1 MRTNIIGVV
10 LAVLAASSIADAQ
23 PQVDVFASVVDGAG
37 ASVATVQ
44 PDDLRLLED
53 GAALKVVKI
62 EAVTGWPTKLQV
74 LLDNG
79 IGLGGENLIH
89 LRNGLRNLLG
99 ALPAGVEVTVVTTAP
114 QPRMLLRATTDRT
127 AFMKAPDLLA
137 PDSGTGRFVDGMKE
151 ALQRVEKD
159 KSNHFPMIVALAT
172 AAGDGN
178 FLDRDVKQIQQ
189 RVLARP
195 VTIHAAVISLPGRT
209 GSQGVIQGELGIWT
223 TKVTGGRFETIAAV
237 SRVATLLEEY
247 GVAVADSHK
256 KQSTQFRVTAERA
269 NAAAP
274 VGGISA
280 STRAGLQLTG
290 LSFDGRHP

>member
-1 MRTNIIGVV
+1 MKTYGIAVGV
-10 LAVLAASSIADAQ
+10 AVLLVASVASAQ
-23 PQVDVFASVVDGAG
+23 SQLDVFASVVDGAG
-37 ASVATVQ
+37 APVATVQ
-44 PDDLRLLED
+44 PADLRVLED

-62 EAVTGWPTKLQV
+62 EAVNGWPTKLQV

-79 IGLGGENLIH
+79 IGMGSENLIH

-114 QPRMLLRATTDRT
+114 QPRMLLRPTTDRD
-127 AFMKAPDLLA
+127 AYLKAPDLLA
-137 PDSGTGRFVDGMKE
+137 PDTGSGKFVDAMKE

-178 FLDRDVKQIQQ
+178 FMERDVKQIQQ

-195 VTIHAAVISLPGRT
+195 ITVHAAVISLPGRT
-209 GSQGVIQGELGIWT
+209 GSQGAIQGELGIWT

-237 SRVATLLEEY
+237 SRAATLLEEY
-247 GVAVADSHK
+247 GVAVAESHV
-256 KQSTQFRVTAERA
+256 KQSRQFRITAERA
-269 NAAAP
+269 NASAP

-280 STRAGLQLTG
+280 SASGGLTLTG

>member
-1 MRTNIIGVV
+1 MKTYGIAVGV
-10 LAVLAASSIADAQ
+10 AVLLVASVASAQ
-23 PQVDVFASVVDGAG
+23 SQLDVFASVVDGAG
-37 ASVATVQ
+37 APVATVQ
-44 PDDLRLLED
+44 PADLRVLED

-62 EAVTGWPTKLQV
+62 EAVNGWPTKLQV

-79 IGLGGENLIH
+79 IGMGSENLIH

-114 QPRMLLRATTDRT
+114 QPRMLLRPTTDRD
-127 AFMKAPDLLA
+127 AYLKASDLLA
-137 PDSGTGRFVDGMKE
+137 PDTGSGKFVDAMKE

-178 FLDRDVKQIQQ
+178 FMERDVKQIQQ

-195 VTIHAAVISLPGRT
+195 ITVHAAVISLPGRT
-209 GSQGVIQGELGIWT
+209 GSQGAIQGELGIWT

-237 SRVATLLEEY
+237 SRAATLLEEY
-247 GVAVADSHK
+247 GVAVAESHV
-256 KQSTQFRVTAERA
+256 KQSRQFRITAERP
-269 NAAAP
+269 NASAP

-280 STRAGLQLTG
+280 SASGGLTLTG